1 MAETFF
7 LLDESKGWREHLS
20 PNQLIQSVFNYI
32 NRPVFLLLLVAERLV
47 VRPSKQ
53 LLSYK
58 SLLPYLISSTSHTE
72 KKKPP
77 SPAND

>member
-32 NRPVFLLLLVAERLV
+32 NRPVFLLLRLV

>member
-32 NRPVFLLLLVAERLV
+32 NRPVFLLRRLA

-58 SLLPYLISSTSHTE
+58 GLLPYLISSTSHTE
-72 KKKPP
+72 EKKTTL
-77 SPAND
+77 A